1 MKFYQVLLLALCIS
15 LAFTCGEG
23 SGDSK
28 DKCNGKL
35 SDGEKD
41 QGMTHCCFVRYKA
54 EKQNEVKGCK
64 PINQYQFDHIS
75 NYVNKELFW
84 GLGTEDYN
92 IECSSSYFKLSLL
105 SLILILL

>member
-23 SGDSK
+23 SADSK
-28 DKCNGKL
+28 DKCNDKL
-35 SDGEKD
+35 SDGEKN

-54 EKQNEVKGCK
+54 EKQDEVKVCK
-64 PINQYQFDHIS
+64 AINQYQFDHIS

>member
-23 SGDSK
+23 SADSK
-28 DKCNGKL
+28 EKCNDKL
-35 SDGEKD
+35 SDYEKEH
-41 QGMTHCCFVRYKA
+41 GYTHCCFERYKA

-84 GLGTEDYN
+84 GYGTEDYN